1 MDRIPPP
8 NLVCPSGEP
17 CHPLPIWGSICGITA
32 GISVPHPLI
41 CWSEVDHLCFMTFIR
56 KCVVTSKES
65 IRPAVCL
72 PSAWL
77 LGHPVCHASRA
88 SGPCTGWSR
97 GVLAWGLA
105 CGMWELKTLTR
116 RFHFWDESR
125 RSEVLDEEMPLW
137 WLLVWQSFFK
147 KNFYRSIIDLQ
158 CVNFCCIA
166 KWLSYTDVYI
176 FFPHG
181 SVVKNPPAM

>member
-41 CWSEVDHLCFMTFIR
+41 CWSEVDDLCFMTFIR

-65 IRPAVCL
+65 ITPAVCL

-77 LGHPVCHASRA
+77 LGHPVCPMPPVRADPAQAGAEGCWHEGWRVGCRSWRLWQDVSISEMSPGEVRFWMKRCPFGGCWSGSLFSR
-88 SGPCTGWSR
+88 
-97 GVLAWGLA
+97 
-105 CGMWELKTLTR
+105 KI
-116 RFHFWDESR
+116 FI
-125 RSEVLDEEMPLW
+125 EV
-137 WLLVWQSFFK
+137 
-147 KNFYRSIIDLQ
+147 
-158 CVNFCCIA
+158 
-166 KWLSYTDVYI
+166 
-176 FFPHG
+176 
-181 SVVKNPPAM
+181 